1 MSSKIIFKKEGVF
14 LKSEKE
20 TEFIKFKK
28 IRKICKRHGFYVIV
42 HNSTSTSI
50 DYHQYDDICKKWEEY
65 WDREN
70 LLDKFFNEVQF
81 IPGEGIEYLEAK
93 ERFEKMNK

>member
-1 MSSKIIFKKEGVF
+1 MSIIFKKEGF
-14 LKSEKE
+14 FIKSDKE

-28 IRKICKRHGFYVIV
+28 IRKICKRNGFYAIV

-50 DYHQYDDICKKWEEY
+50 YYDQYDDICKKWEEY

-70 LLDKFFNEVQF
+70 IVEKFFNEVQF
-81 IPGEGIEYLEAK
+81 VPGEGTEYLEAK
-93 ERFEKMNK
+93 ERFEKNE